1 MSEVASRR
9 HGPYAGLR
17 VVLLTQHGKE
27 AILGPVLNGAIGCQ
41 VERVG
46 GFDTDRLGTFTRD
59 VPRAGT
65 QLEAA
70 RRKAAI
76 GMDLAGCDLGLA
88 SEGAFVHDPFT
99 GMLPWNVELVIF
111 VDRERG
117 LEVAG
122 SGQGAATNVQR
133 KVRDWRELCKVAEAG
148 DFPRHGLVL
157 RSDDADQPAVAKGV
171 VDWDALAQAF
181 RGASRAARTGE
192 VFVESDLRA
201 HCNPTRQAVIREA
214 AEDLARRLVSECPQ
228 CRAPGYWI
236 SAAVTGL
243 PCSACGAPTRETLA
257 DVWSCMRC
265 EHRDT
270 RQRNVAAADPGRCDY
285 CNP

>member
-1 MSEVASRR
+1 VSEVESRR
-9 HGPYAGLR
+9 HRLYAGRR

-27 AILGPVLNGAIGCQ
+27 AILGPVLNAAIGCK
-41 VERVG
+41 VERVD
-46 GFDTDRLGTFTRD
+46 GFDTDQLGTFTRE

-70 RRKAAI
+70 RRKASI

-88 SEGAFVHDPFT
+88 SEGAFVRDPFT
-99 GMLPWNVELVIF
+99 GTLPWNVELVIF
-111 VDRERG
+111 VDREHG
-117 LEVAG
+117 LEVVG
-122 SGQGAATNVQR
+122 WSQRAAPIVQR
-133 KVRDWRELCKVAEAG
+133 KVRDWRELCEVAEEG

-157 RSDDADQPAVAKGV
+157 RPDDADQPPVAKGV
-171 VDWDALAQAF
+171 ADWDALAQAYH
-181 RGASRAARTGE
+181 GTSRAAQAGE

-228 CRAPGYWI
+228 CGAPGYWI
-236 SAAVTGL
+236 SAPVIGL
-243 PCSACGAPTRETLA
+243 PCSACGAPTREPHA
-257 DVWSCMRC
+257 DVWSCMC
-265 EHRDT
+265 CAHRDT
-270 RQRNVAAADPGRCDY
+270 RERNVAAADPGRCDY